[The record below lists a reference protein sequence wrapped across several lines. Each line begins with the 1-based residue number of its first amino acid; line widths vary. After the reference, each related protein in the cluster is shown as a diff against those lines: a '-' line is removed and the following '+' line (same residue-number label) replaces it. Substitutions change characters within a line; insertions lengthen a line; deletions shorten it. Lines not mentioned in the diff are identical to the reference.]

1 MYNENSA
8 PEVVPSQKEVA
19 LHHVHMEPVPM
30 AYSQERMASPPHS
43 AYPPPSQSWHPHTD
57 GQSTLHTAGQESPP
71 KGAAGAPVCGLTQ
84 RNFMILCILALL
96 ILGGAIGGGIG
107 GGLAASRKESGSNSS
122 QSQPVASSPS
132 SPSAAPEGSS
142 FPAASTASSSPSSS
156 PTSITDQDVKLDCP
170 NIDGKKQTFD
180 KKWTFEYHCGKDFTG
195 SKYDIIFIASYNL
208 EDCVKAC
215 MSYNTNRR
223 SNECTAV
230 EFNANM
236 KACAVKNATSDIAM
250 NGASPTRQV
259 LAVLQ
264 Q

>member
-107 GGLAASRKESGSNSS
+107 GGLAASRYVFHYSHSS
-122 QSQPVASSPS
+122 LLPIRDL
-132 SPSAAPEGSS
+132 ED
-142 FPAASTASSSPSSS
+142 TSSSA
-156 PTSITDQDVKLDCP
+156 
-170 NIDGKKQTFD
+170 
-180 KKWTFEYHCGKDFTG
+180 W
-195 SKYDIIFIASYNL
+195 
-208 EDCVKAC
+208 
-215 MSYNTNRR
+215 R
-223 SNECTAV
+223 
-230 EFNANM
+230 
-236 KACAVKNATSDIAM
+236 
-250 NGASPTRQV
+250 
-259 LAVLQ
+259 
-264 Q
+264 